1 FTVPRKFGT
10 PIVIGVTF
18 LIGLP
23 SAISVTILRNQ
34 DFVWG
39 FALMISGI
47 MFQLLVIK
55 YGAFGPFKMRSLIT
69 MALTIGPLTIVTMI
83 IIVVVAPIEAIG
95 LLVWWGY
102 EIISS
107 TSDAPSG
114 ERWFDYGVETFMT
127 VIT

>member
-55 YGAFGPFKMRSLIT
+55 YGFRAFQNEVVNNYGT
-69 MALTIGPLTIVTMI
+69 NDWPLTIVTMI

-114 ERWFDYGVETFMT
+114 SAGSTT
-127 VIT
+127 A